1 MSVKLSGDRYEEI
14 KNEVVCLFEK
24 ADVHCMP
31 INGYEIAAS
40 LNVNVIPY
48 SAFTASK
55 RELAIKLSP
64 DGFAAFDSGK
74 WRICV
79 NDDGNIAFGRRNFT
93 ILHELGHIVLKHTE
107 DSDLADAEANF
118 FAKFAQCP
126 PILIY
131 QYGLTSVGDIM
142 ERFGVTLSS
151 AKYALA
157 YYNKWQ
163 RNSGQFY
170 TNYEVRTCKLFG
182 IAV

>member
-24 ADVHCMP
+24 ADVHCTP
-31 INGYEIAAS
+31 ISGYEIAAS

-93 ILHELGHIVLKHTE
+93 ILHELGHIVLQHTE

-118 FAKFAQCP
+118 FCKVCTVSADTHLSVWTCQRWRYHGTLWRYAKLRQVCLSVLQQVAAQ
-126 PILIY
+126 
-131 QYGLTSVGDIM
+131 
-142 ERFGVTLSS
+142 
-151 AKYALA
+151 
-157 YYNKWQ
+157 
-163 RNSGQFY
+163 
-170 TNYEVRTCKLFG
+170 
-182 IAV
+182 